1 MLKKKVLGD
10 VFFFTL
16 LPQKLSRELCQPT
29 LGIEPFVSLQ
39 KKRHYDDFSDD
50 EENENNSS
58 ISNKFKEETKEKS
71 ENNPFVSNVF
81 YQVYLYLPLPVH

>member
-1 MLKKKVLGD
+1 M
-10 VFFFTL
+10 FFFSL
-16 LPQKLSRELCQPT
+16 LPQILSRESCQPT

-39 KKRHYDDFSDD
+39 KKRHYYDFSVD

-71 ENNPFVSNVF
+71 ENDLFVSNVF